1 MKKTALAAVALLL
14 AACAPKTVVTSPD
27 GRISVAFSLD
37 DAGVPSYRVEV
48 DGQPLVEPS
57 VMGLVSEDVNLDRG
71 FSLTGSQVRTHRET
85 WHQPWGE
92 NKEVLDHHRELTLRM
107 KNGDGVG
114 LTVVFRVFDDGF
126 GFRYAYAVPGVDTL
140 RIAGEQ
146 TQFAFA
152 SDATSWSIP
161 GDFNS
166 YEHLYRKMPLSELRD
181 ANTPL
186 TLKFSDGLYAAVHE
200 AALVDFPEMV
210 LRHGDGLTFQASL
223 APLQQQ
229 RRRRGPLPESS
240 PTPSSSSSPTLVS
253 SSSPTPIGD
262 PVAVVPGSFQT
273 PWRTLQVARSA
284 VGLINSSLILNL
296 NEPCALE
303 DVSWIRPM
311 KYIGVWWSLHL
322 GIESWGGEGHGA
334 TTENAMR
341 YIDFAAANNIQGVL
355 FEGWNDA
362 WRNSDAMPDF
372 DFTSPAPDYDV
383 EKVAAYAREKGIYLI
398 THNETGG
405 NYLRFEEQLERS
417 LDWEQSLG
425 IHALKTGYAGGGLS
439 GGAPR
444 HSQTGVR
451 HFQKV
456 IEEAAKRE
464 IMVDGHE
471 VIKPTGLR
479 RTWPNFM
486 TRECVRGME
495 YNGWGPGNPPSHTVI
510 LPYTRLLGGPVD
522 YTPGVFD
529 IKYHAVQGKPQLRT
543 WGRPSSEFCEHTTL
557 AKQLANWVVL
567 YSPMQMACDLL
578 ENYEGHPAFQFF
590 RDFNADCD
598 ASEALQGEVGE
609 WIALVRRAGD
619 NYFLGATTDETG
631 RTFDQ
636 PLTFLKPGVRYTATI
651 YGDAPDAHWD
661 TNPTAYEITS
671 RTVTCDDV
679 LTLRLAPGGG
689 AAVSFLP
696 E

>member
-1 MKKTALAAVALLL
+1 MKKTVLAAAIVLF
-14 AACAPKTVVTSPD
+14 AACSPKTSVLSPD
-27 GRISVAFSLD
+27 GRITVQFSLD
-37 DAGVPSYRVEV
+37 ASGIPSYRVDV
-48 DGQPLVEPS
+48 DGQPLVAPS
-57 VMGLVSEDVNLDRG
+57 AMGLVSDEVNLDSG
-71 FSLTGSQVRTHRET
+71 FALKSSKVRSHKET

-92 NKEVLDHHRELTLRM
+92 NKEVEDNHRELSLKL
-107 KNGDGVG
+107 KNEAGVG

-126 GFRYAYAVPGVDTL
+126 GFRYAYDVPQDTV
-140 RIAGEQ
+140 RIVGER

-152 SDATSWSIP
+152 ADGDSWSIP

-186 TLKFSDGLYAAVHE
+186 TLKFSDNLYAAVHE

-210 LRHGDGLTFQASL
+210 LRQDSGLTFQASL

-229 RRRRGPLPESS
+229 RRRRGSGN
-240 PTPSSSSSPTLVS
+240 VS
-253 SSSPTPIGD
+253 SFPAPTGNL
-262 PVAVVPGSFQT
+262 VATVPGSFQT
-273 PWRTLQVARSA
+273 PWRTLQIARSA
-284 VGLINSSLILNL
+284 VGLVNSSLILNL
-296 NEPCALE
+296 NDPCALA
-303 DVSWIRPM
+303 DVSWIKPM

-334 TTENAMR
+334 TTENALR

-362 WRNSDAMPDF
+362 WRNSDALPDF

-425 IHALKTGYAGGGLS
+425 IHALKTGYAGGGLT

-456 IEEAAKRE
+456 VEEAAKRE
-464 IMVDGHE
+464 VMVDGHE
-471 VIKPTGLR
+471 VIKATGLR

-529 IKYHAVQGKPQLRT
+529 IKYESVQGKPQLRT
-543 WGRPSSEFCEHTTL
+543 WGRPSTECSEHTTL
-557 AKQLANWVVL
+557 AKQIANWVVL

-619 NYFLGATTDETG
+619 SFFLGASTDETG
-631 RTFDQ
+631 RAIDQ
-636 PLTFLKPGVRYTATI
+636 PLTFLNPGVRYIATV
-651 YGDAPDAHWD
+651 YGDAPDAHWE
-661 TNPTAYEITS
+661 TNPTAYEITTS
-671 RTVTCDDV
+671 TVTCDDV

-689 AAVSFLP
+689 AAVTFLP

>member
-1 MKKTALAAVALLL
+1 MKKTVLAAAFLLL
-14 AACAPKTVVTSPD
+14 AACAPKTTVTSPD
-27 GRISVAFSLD
+27 GRIAVRFDLD
-37 DAGVPSYRVEV
+37 REGIPSYSVDV
-48 DGQPLVEPS
+48 DGQPFLTQS
-57 VMGLVSEDVNLDRG
+57 AMGLVSEDVKLDEA
-71 FSLTGSQVRTHRET
+71 FVLKSSKVRNHQET

-92 NKEVLDHHRELTLRM
+92 NKEVVDDHRELSLKL
-107 KNGDGVG
+107 KNDVGVG
-114 LTVVFRVFDDGF
+114 LEIVFRVFDDGF
-126 GFRYAYAVPGVDTL
+126 GFRYAYDVPKADTL
-140 RIAGEQ
+140 RIHGER

-152 SDATSWSIP
+152 ADADSWSIP

-210 LRHGDGLTFQASL
+210 LRQEEGLTFRSAL
-223 APLQQQ
+223 APLKQV
-229 RRRRGPLPESS
+229 RRGRRGPAAQAAPDPA
-240 PTPSSSSSPTLVS
+240 PTPEL
-253 SSSPTPIGD
+253 
-262 PVAVVPGSFQT
+262 VAVVPGSFQT
-273 PWRTLQVARSA
+273 PWRTVQVARSA

-303 DVSWIRPM
+303 DVSWIKPM

-322 GIESWGGEGHGA
+322 GVESWGGEGHGA

-341 YIDFAAANNIQGVL
+341 YIDFAATNNIQGVL

-362 WRNSDAMPDF
+362 WHNSDAKPDF

-383 EKVAAYAREKGIYLI
+383 EKVAAYAKEKGIYLI

-405 NYLRFEEQLERS
+405 NYLRFEDQLERT
-417 LDWEQSLG
+417 LDWDASLG
-425 IHALKTGYAGGGLS
+425 IHAMKTGYAGGGLS

-456 IEEAAKRE
+456 VEEAAERE

-471 VIKPTGLR
+471 VIKETGLR

-510 LPYTRLLGGPVD
+510 LPYTRLLSGPVD

-529 IKYHAVQGKPQLRT
+529 ILYTCVDGKPQLRT
-543 WGRPSSEFCEHTTL
+543 WGRPSSDFSEHTTL
-557 AKQLANWVVL
+557 AKQIANWVIL

-578 ENYEGHPAFQFF
+578 ENYDGHPAFQFF
-590 RDFNADCD
+590 RDFDADCD

-609 WIALVRRAGD
+609 WISVVRRAGD
-619 NYFLGATTDETG
+619 RFFLGASTDETG
-631 RTFDQ
+631 RTIEQ
-636 PLTFLKPGVRYTATI
+636 PLTFLKPGVRYAATV
-651 YGDAPDAHWD
+651 YRDAADADWQ
-661 TNPTAYEITS
+661 TNPTAYEITKHS
-671 RTVTCDDV
+671 VTAEDTM
-679 LTLRLAPGGG
+679 TLRLAPGGG
-689 AAVSFLP
+689 AAVTFLP

>member
-1 MKKTALAAVALLL
+1 MKRILFAVCALL
-14 AACAPKTVVTSPD
+14 AWACTPKTTLTSPD
-27 GRISVAFSLD
+27 GRIVVRFEVAEE
-37 DAGVPSYRVEV
+37 GVPSYSVEV
-48 DGQPLVEPS
+48 DGKTFLAPS
-57 VMGLVSEDVNLDRG
+57 VMGLVSEEANLDKG
-71 FSLTGSQVRTHRET
+71 FALKSSKVRKHQET

-92 NKEVLDHHRELTLRM
+92 NKEVADNHRELSLQL
-107 KNGDGVG
+107 KNADGVA
-114 LTVVFRVFDDGF
+114 LEVVFRVFDDGF
-126 GFRYAYAVPGVDTL
+126 GFRYAYDVPMDTV
-140 RIAGEQ
+140 RVVGER

-152 SDATSWSIP
+152 SDAESWSIP

-166 YEHLYRKMPLSELRD
+166 YEHLYRKMPLSELAD

-186 TLKFSDGLYAAVHE
+186 TLKSGDGLYASVHE

-210 LRHGDGLTFQASL
+210 LRRDIGLTFRAAL
-223 APLQQQ
+223 APMTT
-229 RRRRGPLPESS
+229 PAS
-240 PTPSSSSSPTLVS
+240 PSFPAPTGNLA
-253 SSSPTPIGD
+253 
-262 PVAVVPGSFQT
+262 AVVPGTFRT
-273 PWRTLQVARSA
+273 PWRTVQIAHTA

-296 NEPCALE
+296 NEPCAID

-311 KYIGVWWSLHL
+311 KYIGVWWGMHL
-322 GIESWGGEGHGA
+322 GIENWGGEGHGA
-334 TTENAMR
+334 TTERALR
-341 YIDFAAANNIQGVL
+341 YIDFAADNNIQGVL

-362 WRNSDAMPDF
+362 WKGSEVIPTF
-372 DFTSPAPDYDV
+372 DFTRAAPDYDV
-383 EKVAAYAREKGIYLI
+383 EKVAAYAREKGICLI

-405 NYLRFEEQLERS
+405 NIRHFEEQLDRS
-417 LDWEQSLG
+417 LDWAQSLG
-425 IHALKTGYAGGGLS
+425 IHGLKTGYAGDGLW

-444 HSQTGVR
+444 HSQIGVN

-456 IEEAAKRE
+456 IEAAAKRE
-464 IMVDGHE
+464 IMVDAHE

-495 YNGWGPGNPPSHTVI
+495 YNGWSTGNPPSHTEI

-529 IKYHAVQGKPQLRT
+529 IKYASIKDKPQYRT
-543 WGRPSSEFCEHTTL
+543 WGLPGTECCVHTTL
-557 AKQLANWVVL
+557 AKQLANWVIL
-567 YSPMQMACDLL
+567 YSPMQMACDLI

-590 RDFNADCD
+590 RDFDADCD

-619 NYFLGATTDETG
+619 RFFLGATTDETP
-631 RTFDQ
+631 RTIDQ
-636 PLTFLKPGVRYTATI
+636 PLTFLRPGVRYIATV

-661 TNPTAYEITS
+661 TNPTAYEIIS
-671 RTVTCDDV
+671 STVTCEDT

>member
-1 MKKTALAAVALLL
+1 MKRLLFCVCALLAWACTPKTA
-14 AACAPKTVVTSPD
+14 VTSPD
-27 GRISVAFSLD
+27 GRITVRFALSE
-37 DAGVPSYRVEV
+37 AGVPSYSVEV
-48 DGQPLVEPS
+48 DGQPFLEPS
-57 VMGLVSEDVNLDRG
+57 IMGLVSEDAKLDSG
-71 FSLTGSQVRTHRET
+71 FSLKSSRVSSVDET
-85 WHQPWGE
+85 WKQPWGE
-92 NKEVLDHHRELTLRM
+92 NKEVVDKHRELALQL
-107 KNGDGVG
+107 KNDAGVG
-114 LTVVFRVFDDGF
+114 LEIVFRVFDDGF
-126 GFRYAYAVPGVDTL
+126 GFRYAYDVPMDTV
-140 RIAGEQ
+140 RVVGEK

-152 SDATSWSIP
+152 ADAESWSIP

-166 YEHLYRKMPLSELRD
+166 YEHLYRKMPLSELSD

-186 TLKFSDGLYAAVHE
+186 TLKFSDDLYASVHE
-200 AALVDFPEMV
+200 AALVNFPEMV
-210 LRHGDGLTFQASL
+210 LRHDTGLTFQASL
-223 APLQQQ
+223 APMRQ
-229 RRRRGPLPESS
+229 RSEEKA
-240 PTPSSSSSPTLVS
+240 
-253 SSSPTPIGD
+253 I
-262 PVAVVPGSFQT
+262 VPGTFQT
-273 PWRTLQVARSA
+273 PWRTVQVAHTA

-296 NEPCALE
+296 NEPCALK
-303 DVSWIRPM
+303 DVSWIKPM

-322 GIESWGGEGHGA
+322 GVESWGGEGHGA
-334 TTENAMR
+334 TTEQALR

-362 WRNSDAMPDF
+362 WRGSEVLPDY
-372 DFTSPAPDYDV
+372 DFTRPAPDYDV

-398 THNETGG
+398 SHNETGG
-405 NYLRFEEQLERS
+405 NFRRFENQLERAM
-417 LDWEQSLG
+417 DWAQSLG
-425 IHALKTGYAGGGLS
+425 IHALKTGYAGDGLW

-444 HSQTGVR
+444 HSQIGVR

-456 IEEAAKRE
+456 IEAAAERE

-510 LPYTRLLGGPVD
+510 LPYTRLLSGPVD

-529 IKYHAVQGKPQLRT
+529 IKYTCVQGKPQLRT
-543 WGRPSSEFCEHTTL
+543 WGRPSSDFSEHTTL
-557 AKQLANWVVL
+557 AKQMANWVIL

-590 RDFNADCD
+590 RDFDADCD

-619 NYFLGATTDETG
+619 RFFLGATTDETP
-631 RTFDQ
+631 RTIDQ
-636 PLTFLKPGVRYTATI
+636 PLTFLRPGIRYRMTV

-671 RTVTCDDV
+671 STVTCEDE
-679 LTLRLAPGGG
+679 LNLRLAPGGG

>member
-1 MKKTALAAVALLL
+1 MKRFLF
-14 AACAPKTVVTSPD
+14 AACALLVWACTPKTSVTSPD
-27 GRISVAFSLD
+27 GRIVVRFALTDS
-37 DAGVPSYRVEV
+37 GGPSYSVEV
-48 DGQPLVEPS
+48 DGRPFLES
-57 VMGLVSEDVNLDRG
+57 SEMGLVSEDVNLDKG
-71 FSLTGSQVRTHRET
+71 FALKSSKARKHQET

-92 NKEVLDHHRELTLRM
+92 NKEVEDNHRELALKL
-107 KNGDGVG
+107 KNADGVA
-114 LTVVFRVFDDGF
+114 LEVIFRVFDDGF
-126 GFRYAYAVPGVDTL
+126 GFRYAYDVPMDTVHVV
-140 RIAGEQ
+140 GER

-152 SDATSWSIP
+152 ADADTWSIP

-166 YEHLYRKMPLSELRD
+166 YEHLYRKMPLSELVD

-186 TLKFSDGLYAAVHE
+186 TLKFDDSLYASVHE

-210 LRHGDGLTFQASL
+210 LRHDIGLTFQAAL
-223 APLQQQ
+223 APMSYSTN
-229 RRRRGPLPESS
+229 PSFPA
-240 PTPSSSSSPTLVS
+240 PTGNLAA
-253 SSSPTPIGD
+253 I
-262 PVAVVPGSFQT
+262 VPGSFRT
-273 PWRTLQVARSA
+273 PWRTVQVARSA

-296 NEPCALE
+296 NEPCALK
-303 DVSWIRPM
+303 DVSWIKPM
-311 KYIGVWWSLHL
+311 KYIGIWWSYHL
-322 GIESWGGEGHGA
+322 GIENWGGEGHGA
-334 TTENAMR
+334 TTEQALR

-362 WRNSDAMPDF
+362 WRGSEVLPDY
-372 DFTSPAPDYDV
+372 DFTRPAPDYDV

-398 THNETGG
+398 SHNETGG
-405 NYLRFEEQLERS
+405 NFRRFEDQLERS
-417 LDWEQSLG
+417 MDWAQSLG
-425 IHALKTGYAGGGLS
+425 IHALKTGYAGDGLW

-444 HSQTGVR
+444 HSQIGVR

-456 IEEAAKRE
+456 IEAAAERE

-471 VIKPTGLR
+471 TIKPTGLR

-510 LPYTRLLGGPVD
+510 LPYTRILGGPVD

-529 IKYHAVQGKPQLRT
+529 IKYESVKGKPQLRT
-543 WGRPSSEFCEHTTL
+543 WGLPSTECCVHTTL
-557 AKQLANWVVL
+557 AKQLANWVIL

-590 RDFNADCD
+590 RDFDADCD

-609 WIALVRRAGD
+609 WIAIVRRAGD
-619 NYFLGATTDETG
+619 RFFLGAATDESA
-631 RTFDQ
+631 RTVDQ
-636 PLTFLKPGVRYTATI
+636 PLTFLRPGVRYRMTV
-651 YGDAPDAHWD
+651 YSDAPDAHWD
-661 TNPTAYEITS
+661 TNPTAYEIS
-671 RTVTCDDV
+671 SSIVTCEDE
-679 LTLRLAPGGG
+679 LHLRLAPGGG

>member
-1 MKKTALAAVALLL
+1 MKKLLYLFVSFIL
-14 AACAPKTVVTSPD
+14 AACTPKTTVTSPD
-27 GRISVAFSLD
+27 GRISVRFSLD
-37 DAGVPSYRVEV
+37 GTGIPSYRVDV
-48 DGQPLVEPS
+48 DGQPFLEPS
-57 VMGLVSEDVNLDRG
+57 EMGLMSDDADLAWGFALKSSKVS
-71 FSLTGSQVRTHRET
+71 SHRET

-92 NKEVLDHHRELTLRM
+92 NKEVEDHHRELIL
-107 KNGDGVG
+107 KLENDADVS
-114 LTVVFRVFDDGF
+114 LEIVFRVFDDGV
-126 GFRYAYAVPGVDTL
+126 GFRYSYSVPGADTL
-140 RIAGEQ
+140 RIKGERSR
-146 TQFAFA
+146 FAFSA
-152 SDATSWSIP
+152 DADTWSIP

-166 YEHLYRKMPLSELRD
+166 YEHLYRKMPLSKLSD

-200 AALVDFPEMV
+200 AALLDFPEMV
-210 LRHGDGLTFQASL
+210 LRRDKGLTFQASL
-223 APLQQQ
+223 APA
-229 RRRRGPLPESS
+229 SS
-240 PTPSSSSSPTLVS
+240 IPAAA
-253 SSSPTPIGD
+253 GN
-262 PVAVVPGSFQT
+262 PVAVVPGTFRT
-273 PWRTLQVARSA
+273 PWRTIQIARSA

-303 DVSWIRPM
+303 DVSWIKPM

-334 TTENAMR
+334 TTEAALR

-355 FEGWNDA
+355 FEGWNDS
-362 WRNSDAMPDF
+362 WRGSDALPDF
-372 DFTSPAPDYDV
+372 DFTRPAPDYDV

-464 IMVDGHE
+464 VMVDGHE

-529 IKYHAVQGKPQLRT
+529 IKYESVKGKPQYRT
-543 WGRPSSEFCEHTTL
+543 WGLPSTECCEHTTL
-557 AKQLANWVVL
+557 AKQIANWVVL

-590 RDFNADCD
+590 RDFDADCD

-609 WIALVRRAGD
+609 WISLVRRAGD
-619 NYFLGATTDETG
+619 RFFLGATTGEAG
-631 RTFDQ
+631 RTVEQ
-636 PLTFLKPGVRYTATI
+636 PLTFLRPGISYTATV

-671 RTVTCDDV
+671 RTVTRDDV

-689 AAVSFLP
+689 AAVTFLP

>member
-1 MKKTALAAVALLL
+1 MKMRQILL
-14 AACAPKTVVTSPD
+14 AAALLSAVACAPETTVSSPD
-27 GRISVAFSLD
+27 GRIAVRFSLD
-37 DAGVPSYRVEV
+37 ESGIPSYSVDV
-48 DGQPLVEPS
+48 DGQPLVAPS
-57 VMGLVSEDVNLDRG
+57 AMGLVSDEVNLDSG
-71 FSLTGSQVRTHRET
+71 FALKSSKVRNYKET

-92 NKEVLDHHRELTLRM
+92 NKEVEDNHRELSLKL
-107 KNGDGVG
+107 KNKAGVG
-114 LTVVFRVFDDGF
+114 LTIAFRVFDDGF
-126 GFRYAYAVPGVDTL
+126 GFRYAYAVPGADTL
-140 RIAGEQ
+140 RIVGER
-146 TQFAFA
+146 TQFSFSA
-152 SDATSWSIP
+152 DAETWSIP

-166 YEHLYRKMPLSELRD
+166 YEHLYRKMPLSELPD

-186 TLKFSDGLYAAVHE
+186 TLKFSDNLYAAVHE

-210 LRHGDGLTFQASL
+210 LRHDTGLTFQAAL
-223 APLQQQ
+223 APLKPQA
-229 RRRRGPLPESS
+229 
-240 PTPSSSSSPTLVS
+240 PSSFPAPTGNLV
-253 SSSPTPIGD
+253 
-262 PVAVVPGSFQT
+262 ALVPGSFQT
-273 PWRTLQVARSA
+273 PWRTVQIARSA

-296 NEPCALE
+296 NEPCALD
-303 DVSWIRPM
+303 DVSWIKPM
-311 KYIGVWWSLHL
+311 KYVGVWWGMHL
-322 GIESWGGEGHGA
+322 GIENWGGEHHGA
-334 TTENAMR
+334 TTENALR
-341 YIDFAAANNIQGVL
+341 YIDFAVANNIQGVL

-362 WRNSDAMPDF
+362 WRGSEVIPDF
-372 DFTSPAPDYDV
+372 DFTRPALDYDV

-405 NYLRFEEQLERS
+405 LYLRFEEQLERS
-417 LDWEQSLG
+417 LAWAQSLG
-425 IHALKTGYAGGGLS
+425 IHAVKTGYAGGGLS
-439 GGAPR
+439 DGSPR

-456 IEEAAKRE
+456 VEAAARHE
-464 IMVDGHE
+464 VMVDAHE
-471 VIKPTGLR
+471 AIKPTGMR

-495 YNGWGPGNPPSHTVI
+495 YNGWSAGNPPSHHEI

-529 IKYHAVQGKPQLRT
+529 ILYRSIQGRPQVRT
-543 WGRPSSEFCEHTTL
+543 WGQPGTECRVNTTL
-557 AKQLANWVVL
+557 AKQIANWVVL

-590 RDFNADCD
+590 RDFDADCD

-609 WIALVRRAGD
+609 WIAVVRRAGD

-636 PLTFLKPGVRYTATI
+636 PLTFLKPGVRYTATV
-651 YGDAPDAHWD
+651 YGDAPDAHWE
-661 TNPTAYEITS
+661 TNPTAYEITTS
-671 RTVTCDDV
+671 SVTSDDT

-689 AAVSFLP
+689 AAVTFIP

>member
-1 MKKTALAAVALLL
+1 MRKTVLAALVLLT
-14 AACAPKTVVTSPD
+14 AACAPKTSVTSPD
-27 GRISVAFSLD
+27 GRIAVRFGLD
-37 DAGVPSYRVEV
+37 EAGIPSYCVDV
-48 DGQPLVEPS
+48 DGQPFLEPS
-57 VMGLVSEDVNLDRG
+57 LLGLLSDDAILDRG
-71 FSLTGSQVRTHRET
+71 FSLKSSQVRSMQET

-92 NKEVLDHHRELTLRM
+92 NKEVEDRHQELVLHL
-107 KNGDGVG
+107 KNDAGVG
-114 LTVVFRVFDDGF
+114 LDLEFRVFDDGL
-126 GFRYAYAVPGVDTL
+126 GFRYRYAVPQDTL
-140 RIAGEQ
+140 RIVRER

-166 YEHLYRKMPLSELRD
+166 YEHLYRKMPLSELKD

-186 TLKFSDGLYAAVHE
+186 TLKFSDSLYAAVHE
-200 AALVDFPEMV
+200 AAIVDFPEMV
-210 LRHGDGLTFQASL
+210 LLREEGLTYHAAL
-223 APLQQQ
+223 APMKHV
-229 RRRRGPLPESS
+229 RRRRGAPMEESPE
-240 PTPSSSSSPTLVS
+240 VK
-253 SSSPTPIGD
+253 
-262 PVAVVPGSFQT
+262 AVVPGNFST
-273 PWRTLQVARSA
+273 PWRSVQITRSA
-284 VGLINSSLILNL
+284 VGLVNSSLILNL
-296 NEPCALE
+296 NEPCAID
-303 DVSWIRPM
+303 DVSWIKPM

-322 GIESWGGEGHGA
+322 GVESWGGEGHGA

-362 WRNSDAMPDF
+362 WRGSDALPDF
-372 DFTSPAPDYDV
+372 DFTRAAPDYDV

-405 NYLRFEEQLERS
+405 NYLRFEEQLERA
-417 LDWEQSLG
+417 LDWDASLG
-425 IHALKTGYAGGGLS
+425 IHAMKTGYAGGGLS

-444 HSQTGVR
+444 HGQTGVR

-456 IEEAAKRE
+456 VEEAAKRQ

-471 VIKPTGLR
+471 VIKASGLR

-495 YNGWGPGNPPSHTVI
+495 YNGWGPGNPPSHTVT

-529 IKYHAVQGKPQLRT
+529 ILYTCTEGRPQLRT
-543 WGRPSSEFCEHTTL
+543 WGRPATECREHTTL
-557 AKQLANWVVL
+557 AKQIANWVVL

-590 RDFNADCD
+590 RDFDADCD

-609 WIALVRRAGD
+609 WISIVRRAGD
-619 NYFLGATTDETG
+619 RYFLGATTDESA
-631 RTFDQ
+631 RVIEQ

-651 YGDAPDAHWD
+651 YGDAPDAHWES
-661 TNPTAYEITS
+661 NPTAYEISTRS
-671 RTVTCDDV
+671 VTCEDT
-679 LTLRLAPGGG
+679 LPLRLAPGGG

>member
-1 MKKTALAAVALLL
+1 MKRLLFAACALLVW
-14 AACAPKTVVTSPD
+14 ACAPKTSVTSPD
-27 GRISVAFSLD
+27 GRIVVRFDLT
-37 DAGVPSYRVEV
+37 DAGVPSYSVEV
-48 DGQPLVEPS
+48 DGRAVLQPSE
-57 VMGLVSEDVNLDRG
+57 MGLVSEEAKLDKG
-71 FSLTGSQVRTHRET
+71 FVLRSSKVRKHQET

-92 NKEVLDHHRELTLRM
+92 NKEVVDNHRELALQL
-107 KNGDGVG
+107 KNDAGVG
-114 LTVVFRVFDDGF
+114 LEVVFRVFDDGF
-126 GFRYAYAVPGVDTL
+126 GFRYAYDVPMDTV
-140 RIAGEQ
+140 RIVGER

-152 SDATSWSIP
+152 ADAESWSIP

-166 YEHLYRKMPLSELRD
+166 YEHLYRKMPLSELVD

-186 TLKFSDGLYAAVHE
+186 TLKFDDGLYASVHE

-210 LRHGDGLTFQASL
+210 LRHDMGLTFQAAL
-223 APLQQQ
+223 APMTA
-229 RRRRGPLPESS
+229 SS
-240 PTPSSSSSPTLVS
+240 NLA
-253 SSSPTPIGD
+253 
-262 PVAVVPGSFQT
+262 AVVPSCFQT
-273 PWRTLQVARSA
+273 PWRTVQIARSA
-284 VGLINSSLILNL
+284 VGLINSFLILNL
-296 NEPCALE
+296 NEPCALS
-303 DVSWIRPM
+303 DVSWIKPM

-334 TTENAMR
+334 TTEQAFR

-362 WRNSDAMPDF
+362 WRGSDALPNF
-372 DFTSPAPDYDV
+372 DFTKAAPDYDV

-398 THNETGG
+398 SHNETGG
-405 NYLRFEEQLERS
+405 NYLRFEDQLERS
-417 LDWEQSLG
+417 LDWAQSLG
-425 IHALKTGYAGGGLS
+425 IHALKTGYAGGGLYD
-439 GGAPR
+439 GVFR
-444 HSQTGVR
+444 HGQTGVR

-456 IEEAAKRE
+456 IEAAAERE

-529 IKYHAVQGKPQLRT
+529 IKYESVKGKPQLRG
-543 WGRPSSEFCEHTTL
+543 WGLPSTECSEHTTL
-557 AKQLANWVVL
+557 AKQLANWVIL

-590 RDFNADCD
+590 RDFDADCD

-609 WIALVRRAGD
+609 WLVLVRRAGD
-619 NYFLGATTDETG
+619 RFFLGAATDESA
-631 RTFDQ
+631 RTVDQ
-636 PLTFLKPGVRYTATI
+636 PLTFLRPGVRYRMTVYA
-651 YGDAPDAHWD
+651 DAPDAHWD
-661 TNPTAYEITS
+661 TNPTAYEIS
-671 RTVTCDDV
+671 SSTVTCEDI
-679 LTLRLAPGGG
+679 LNLRLAPGGG

>member
-1 MKKTALAAVALLL
+1 MRTTFLAAALLAAVA
-14 AACAPKTVVTSPD
+14 CSPKMTVSSPD
-27 GRISVAFSLD
+27 GRIAVRFALD
-37 DAGVPSYRVEV
+37 ASGIPSYAVDV
-48 DGQPLVEPS
+48 DGAALVEPS
-57 VMGLVSEDVNLDRG
+57 VMGLLSDEVNLDRG
-71 FSLTGSQVRTHRET
+71 FSLVSSRTKSVRET

-92 NKEVLDHHRELTLRM
+92 NKEVEDSHRELTLHLE
-107 KNGDGVG
+107 NEAGVG
-114 LTVVFRVFDDGF
+114 LDVVFRVFDDGV
-126 GFRYAYAVPGVDTL
+126 GFRYRYAVPGADTI
-140 RIAGEQ
+140 RIIGER
-146 TQFAFA
+146 TRFAFA

-181 ANTPL
+181 TNTPL

-210 LRHGDGLTFQASL
+210 LRHDIGLTFQSSL
-223 APLQQQ
+223 APLRQQ
-229 RRRRGPLPESS
+229 RRRRGAPLTEQ
-240 PTPSSSSSPTLVS
+240 LDVK
-253 SSSPTPIGD
+253 
-262 PVAVVPGSFQT
+262 AVVPGTFET
-273 PWRTLQVARSA
+273 PWRTVQIGRKA
-284 VGLINSSLILNL
+284 VDLVNSSLILNL
-296 NEPCALE
+296 NEPCALA

-322 GIESWGGEGHGA
+322 GLESWGGEGHGA

-362 WRNSDAMPDF
+362 WRGSDALPDF
-372 DFTSPAPDYDV
+372 DFTRPAPDYDV
-383 EKVAAYAREKGIYLI
+383 EKVAAYARGKGIYLI

-405 NYLRFEEQLERS
+405 NYRRFEEQLERA
-417 LDWEQSLG
+417 LDWDASLG
-425 IHALKTGYAGGGLS
+425 IHAMKTGYAGGGLS

-456 IEEAAKRE
+456 VEDAAGRQ

-471 VIKPTGLR
+471 VVKATGLR

-495 YNGWGPGNPPSHTVI
+495 YNGWGPGNPPSHTVT

-529 IKYHAVQGKPQLRT
+529 ILYTCTEGRPQLRT
-543 WGRPSSEFCEHTTL
+543 WGRPATECREHTTL
-557 AKQLANWVVL
+557 AKQMANWVIL

-590 RDFNADCD
+590 RDFDADCD

-609 WIALVRRAGD
+609 WIAVVRRAGD
-619 NYFLGATTDETG
+619 RFFLGAATDESA
-631 RTFDQ
+631 RTVEQ
-636 PLTFLKPGVRYTATI
+636 PLTFLRPGVRYTATI
-651 YGDAPDAHWD
+651 YGDAPETDLE
-661 TNPTAYEITS
+661 TNPAACEITS
-671 RTVTCDDV
+671 YTLTSDDT
-679 LTLRLAPGGG
+679 LTLRLAAGGG
-689 AAVSFLP
+689 AAVSFIP

>member
-1 MKKTALAAVALLL
+1 MKQLLSL
-14 AACAPKTVVTSPD
+14 CVTVLVAACAPKTSVLSPD
-27 GRISVAFSLD
+27 GRIAVKFSLD
-37 DAGVPSYRVEV
+37 ASGTPSYSVDV
-48 DGQPLVEPS
+48 DGQPLVVPS
-57 VMGLVSEDVNLDRG
+57 AMGLVSDEVNLDSG
-71 FSLTGSQVRTHRET
+71 FALKSSKVRSHKET

-92 NKEVLDHHRELTLRM
+92 NKEVEDNHRELSLKL
-107 KNGDGVG
+107 KNKAGVA

-126 GFRYAYAVPGVDTL
+126 GFRYAYDVPQDTV
-140 RIAGEQ
+140 RIVAER

-152 SDATSWSIP
+152 SDADTWSIP

-186 TLKFSDGLYAAVHE
+186 TLKFSDNLYAAVHE

-210 LRHGDGLTFQASL
+210 LRHDNGLTFRASL
-223 APLQQQ
+223 APLQF
-229 RRRRGPLPESS
+229 
-240 PTPSSSSSPTLVS
+240 TPSSFPAATGNLAA
-253 SSSPTPIGD
+253 I
-262 PVAVVPGSFQT
+262 VPGSFET
-273 PWRTLQVARSA
+273 PWRTVQVARSA

-303 DVSWIRPM
+303 DVSWIKPM
-311 KYIGVWWSLHL
+311 KYIGVWWGMHL
-322 GIESWGGEGHGA
+322 GIENWGGEHHGA
-334 TTENAMR
+334 TTEQALR

-362 WRNSDAMPDF
+362 WRGSEVVPDF
-372 DFTSPAPDYDV
+372 DFTRPAPDYDV
-383 EKVAAYAREKGIYLI
+383 EQVAAYAREKGVSLI

-405 NYLRFEEQLERS
+405 LYLRFEEQLERS
-417 LDWEQSLG
+417 LAWAQSLG
-425 IHALKTGYAGGGLS
+425 IHAVKTGYAGGGLS
-439 GGAPR
+439 DGAPR

-456 IEEAAKRE
+456 VEAAARHE
-464 IMVDGHE
+464 VMVDAHE
-471 VIKPTGLR
+471 AVKPTGLR

-495 YNGWGPGNPPSHTVI
+495 YNGWSAGNPPSHTEI

-529 IKYHAVQGKPQLRT
+529 ILYRSIQGRPQVRT
-543 WGRPSSEFCEHTTL
+543 WGQPGTECRVNTTL
-557 AKQLANWVVL
+557 AKQIANWVIL

-578 ENYEGHPAFQFF
+578 ENYESHPAFQFF
-590 RDFNADCD
+590 RDFDADCD

-609 WIALVRRAGD
+609 WIAVVRRAGD
-619 NYFLGATTDETG
+619 KFFLGATTDETA
-631 RTFDQ
+631 RTIDQ
-636 PLTFLKPGVRYTATI
+636 PLSFLRPGVRYTATI
-651 YGDAPDAHWD
+651 YGDAPDADWEM
-661 TNPTAYEITS
+661 NPTAYEITS
-671 RTVTCDDV
+671 RTVTCEDV

>member
-1 MKKTALAAVALLL
+1 MRTTFLAAALLAAVA
-14 AACAPKTVVTSPD
+14 CSPKMTVSSPD
-27 GRISVAFSLD
+27 GRIAVRFALD
-37 DAGVPSYRVEV
+37 ASGIPSYAVDV
-48 DGQPLVEPS
+48 DGAALVEPS
-57 VMGLVSEDVNLDRG
+57 VMGLLSDEVNLDRG
-71 FSLTGSQVRTHRET
+71 FSLVSSRTKSVRET

-92 NKEVLDHHRELTLRM
+92 NKEVEDSHRELTLHLE
-107 KNGDGVG
+107 NEAGVG
-114 LTVVFRVFDDGF
+114 LDVVFRVFDDGV
-126 GFRYAYAVPGVDTL
+126 GFRYRYAVPGADTI
-140 RIAGEQ
+140 RIIGER
-146 TQFAFA
+146 TRFAFA

-181 ANTPL
+181 TNTPL

-210 LRHGDGLTFQASL
+210 LRHDIGLTFQSSL
-223 APLQQQ
+223 APLRQQ
-229 RRRRGPLPESS
+229 RRRRGAPLTEQ
-240 PTPSSSSSPTLVS
+240 LDVK
-253 SSSPTPIGD
+253 
-262 PVAVVPGSFQT
+262 AVVPGTFET
-273 PWRTLQVARSA
+273 PWRTVQIGRKA
-284 VGLINSSLILNL
+284 VDLVNSSLILNL
-296 NEPCALE
+296 NEPCALA

-322 GIESWGGEGHGA
+322 GLESWGGEGHGA

-362 WRNSDAMPDF
+362 WRGSDALPDF
-372 DFTSPAPDYDV
+372 DFTRPAPDYDV
-383 EKVAAYAREKGIYLI
+383 EKVAAYARGKGIYLI

-405 NYLRFEEQLERS
+405 NYRRFEEQLERA
-417 LDWEQSLG
+417 LDWDASLG
-425 IHALKTGYAGGGLS
+425 IHAMKTGYAGGGLS

-456 IEEAAKRE
+456 VEEAAGRQ

-471 VIKPTGLR
+471 VVKATGLR

-495 YNGWGPGNPPSHTVI
+495 YNGWGPGNPPSHTVT

-529 IKYHAVQGKPQLRT
+529 ILYTCTEGRPQLRT
-543 WGRPSSEFCEHTTL
+543 WGRPATECREHTTL
-557 AKQLANWVVL
+557 AKQMANWVIL

-590 RDFNADCD
+590 RDFDADCD

-609 WIALVRRAGD
+609 WIAVVRRAGD
-619 NYFLGATTDETG
+619 RFFLGAATDESA
-631 RTFDQ
+631 RTVEQ
-636 PLTFLKPGVRYTATI
+636 PLTFLRPGVRYTATI
-651 YGDAPDAHWD
+651 YGDAPETDLE
-661 TNPTAYEITS
+661 TNPAACEITS
-671 RTVTCDDV
+671 YTLTSDDT
-679 LTLRLAPGGG
+679 LTLRLAAGGG
-689 AAVSFLP
+689 AAVSFIP

>member
-1 MKKTALAAVALLL
+1 MKKTVLAAVAILL
-14 AACAPKTVVTSPD
+14 AACSPKTTVTSPD
-27 GRISVAFSLD
+27 GRISVRFALD
-37 DAGVPSYRVEV
+37 AEGVPSYAVDV
-48 DGQPLVEPS
+48 DGKPFLAPS
-57 VMGLVSEDVNLDRG
+57 TLGLQAEGVNLESG
-71 FSLTGSQVRTHRET
+71 FALKSSQVDSHRET

-92 NKEVLDHHRELTLRM
+92 NKEVEDNHRELALQL
-107 KNGDGVG
+107 KNDAGVG
-114 LTVVFRVFDDGF
+114 LEVVFRVFNDGF
-126 GFRYAYAVPGVDTL
+126 GFRYAYAAPGADTL
-140 RIAGEQ
+140 RINGER

-152 SDATSWSIP
+152 ADADTWSIP

-166 YEHLYRKMPLSELRD
+166 YEHLYRKMRLSELRD

-186 TLKFSDGLYAAVHE
+186 TLKFSDDLYAAVHE

-210 LRHGDGLTFQASL
+210 LRQEDGLTFRSAL
-223 APLQQQ
+223 APLKQV
-229 RRRRGPLPESS
+229 RRGRRGPAAASS
-240 PTPSSSSSPTLVS
+240 PAPT
-253 SSSPTPIGD
+253 GD
-262 PVAVVPGSFQT
+262 LVAVVPGTFQT
-273 PWRTLQVARSA
+273 PWRTVQIARSA

-296 NEPCALE
+296 NEPCALA
-303 DVSWIRPM
+303 DVSWIKPM

-322 GIESWGGEGHGA
+322 GVESWGGEGHGA
-334 TTENAMR
+334 TTENALR

-362 WRNSDAMPDF
+362 WHNSDALPDF
-372 DFTSPAPDYDV
+372 DFTSPASDYDV

-405 NYLRFEEQLERS
+405 NYLRFEDQLERA
-417 LDWEQSLG
+417 LDWDASLG
-425 IHALKTGYAGGGLS
+425 IHAMKTGYAGGGLS

-456 IEEAAKRE
+456 VEEAAERQ

-471 VIKPTGLR
+471 VIKETGLR

-510 LPYTRLLGGPVD
+510 LPYTRLLSGPVD

-529 IKYHAVQGKPQLRT
+529 IKYKCVEGKPQLRT
-543 WGRPSSEFCEHTTL
+543 WGRPSSEFSEHTTL
-557 AKQLANWVVL
+557 AKQMANWVVL

-590 RDFNADCD
+590 RDFDADCD

-609 WIALVRRAGD
+609 WISVVRRAGD
-619 NYFLGATTDETG
+619 RFFLGATTDETG

-636 PLTFLKPGVRYTATI
+636 PLTFLRPGVRYTATV
-651 YGDAPDAHWD
+651 YGDAADAHWD
-661 TNPTAYEITS
+661 TNPTAYEITTCS
-671 RTVTCDDV
+671 VTADDT

-689 AAVSFLP
+689 AAVTFLP

>member
-1 MKKTALAAVALLL
+1 MMKKMVPILALAFVL
-14 AACAPKTVVTSPD
+14 AACSSQTAVTSPD
-27 GRISVAFSLD
+27 GRIAVQFALD
-37 DAGVPSYRVEV
+37 ASGVPSYRVDV
-48 DGQPLVEPS
+48 DGKPFLMPS
-57 VMGLVSEDVNLDRG
+57 AMGLSSDDAMLDRG
-71 FSLTGSQVRTHRET
+71 FTLQSSHVRSHREI

-92 NKEVLDHHRELTLRM
+92 NKEVEDNHRELALKL
-107 KNGDGVG
+107 KNDAGVG
-114 LTVVFRVFDDGF
+114 LEVVFRVFNDGF
-126 GFRYAYAVPGVDTL
+126 GFRYAYAAPGIDTL
-140 RIAGEQ
+140 RIDGER

-152 SDATSWSIP
+152 ADADSWSIP

-166 YEHLYRKMPLSELRD
+166 YEHLYRKMPLSEVAD
-181 ANTPL
+181 ANTPF

-210 LRHGDGLTFQASL
+210 LRHDAGLTFQAAL
-223 APLQQQ
+223 APWNY
-229 RRRRGPLPESS
+229 SS
-240 PTPSSSSSPTLVS
+240 PFSA
-253 SSSPTPIGD
+253 I
-262 PVAVVPGSFQT
+262 VPGSFRT
-273 PWRTLQVARSA
+273 PWRTVQIARSA
-284 VGLINSSLILNL
+284 VGLVNSSLVLNL
-296 NEPCALE
+296 NEPCAL
-303 DVSWIRPM
+303 DDASWIKPM
-311 KYIGVWWSLHL
+311 KYVGVWWSLHL
-322 GIESWGGEGHGA
+322 GVESWGGEGHGA
-334 TTENAMR
+334 TTENALR
-341 YIDFAAANNIQGVL
+341 YVDFAAANNIQGVL

-362 WRNSDAMPDF
+362 WGGSDALPDF
-372 DFTSPAPDYDV
+372 DFTRPAPDFDA
-383 EKVAAYAREKGIYLI
+383 ERVAAYAREKGIYLI

-405 NYLRFEEQLERS
+405 NYLRFEEQLERA
-417 LDWEQSLG
+417 LDWDASLG
-425 IHALKTGYAGGGLS
+425 IHAMKTGYAGGGLH

-444 HSQTGVR
+444 HGQIGVR

-456 IEEAAKRE
+456 VEEAAKRE

-471 VIKPTGLR
+471 VIKATGLR

-529 IKYHAVQGKPQLRT
+529 VKYTCVEGKPQLRT
-543 WGRPSSEFCEHTTL
+543 WGQPSSECSEHTTL
-557 AKQLANWVVL
+557 AKQIANWVIL

-590 RDFNADCD
+590 RDFDADCD

-609 WIALVRRAGD
+609 WISLVRRAGD
-619 NYFLGATTDETG
+619 RFFLGASTDENG
-631 RTFDQ
+631 RVIEQ
-636 PLTFLKPGVRYTATI
+636 PLGFLKPGVRYTATM

-661 TNPTAYEITS
+661 TNPTAYEITTRS
-671 RTVTCDDV
+671 VTSEDT

>member
-1 MKKTALAAVALLL
+1 MKRIAILACILL
-14 AACAPKTVVTSPD
+14 AGACCPKNHVSSPD
-27 GRISVAFSLD
+27 GRISVRFSV
-37 DAGVPSYRVEV
+37 DADGVPTYAVDV
-48 DGQPLVEPS
+48 DGEPFLES
-57 VMGLVSEDVNLDRG
+57 SAMGLFSDDVNLDRG
-71 FSLTGSQVRTHRET
+71 FKLKSSRVKSRRET

-92 NKEVLDHHRELTLRM
+92 NKEVVDSHKELALRL
-107 KNGDGVG
+107 KNDAGVG
-114 LTVVFRVFDDGF
+114 LEVVFRVFDDGF
-126 GFRYAYAVPGVDTL
+126 GFRYAYDVPGADTL
-140 RIAGEQ
+140 RIHGER

-152 SDATSWSIP
+152 ADADTWSIP

-166 YEHLYRKMPLSELRD
+166 YEHLYRKMRLSELRN

-186 TLKFSDGLYAAVHE
+186 TLKFSDSLYAAVHE

-210 LRHGDGLTFQASL
+210 LRNDFGLTFQASL
-223 APLQQQ
+223 APL
-229 RRRRGPLPESS
+229 LVDAKDIKA
-240 PTPSSSSSPTLVS
+240 LVS
-253 SSSPTPIGD
+253 
-262 PVAVVPGSFQT
+262 GSFQT
-273 PWRTLQVARSA
+273 PWRTIQIARKA
-284 VGLINSSLILNL
+284 VGLVNSSLVLNL
-296 NEPCALE
+296 NEPCAID
-303 DVSWIRPM
+303 DVSWIKPM

-322 GIESWGGEGHGA
+322 GVESWGGEGHGA

-341 YIDFAAANNIQGVL
+341 YIDFAAENNIQGVL
-355 FEGWNDA
+355 FEGWNDS
-362 WRNSDAMPDF
+362 WRGSDALPDF
-372 DFTSPAPDYDV
+372 DFTRAAPDYDV
-383 EKVAAYAREKGIYLI
+383 EKVAAYARSKGVALI

-405 NYLRFEEQLERS
+405 NYLRFEEQLERT
-417 LDWEQSLG
+417 LDWDASLG
-425 IHALKTGYAGGGLS
+425 IHAMKTGYAGGGLS

-456 IEEAAKRE
+456 VEEAAERQ

-471 VIKPTGLR
+471 VIKATGLR

-529 IKYHAVQGKPQLRT
+529 IRYTCVEGKPQLRT
-543 WGRPSSEFCEHTTL
+543 WGRPSSECSEHTTL
-557 AKQLANWVVL
+557 AKQMANWVVL

-590 RDFNADCD
+590 RDFDADCD

-609 WIALVRRAGD
+609 WISIVRRAGD
-619 NYFLGATTDETG
+619 RFFLGATTDETG
-631 RTFDQ
+631 RSFDQ
-636 PLTFLKPGVRYTATI
+636 PLTFLRPGVRYTATV
-651 YGDAPDAHWD
+651 YGDAPDAHWES
-661 TNPTAYEITS
+661 NPTAYEITTRS
-671 RTVTCDDV
+671 VTCED
-679 LTLRLAPGGG
+679 TLSLCLAPGGG